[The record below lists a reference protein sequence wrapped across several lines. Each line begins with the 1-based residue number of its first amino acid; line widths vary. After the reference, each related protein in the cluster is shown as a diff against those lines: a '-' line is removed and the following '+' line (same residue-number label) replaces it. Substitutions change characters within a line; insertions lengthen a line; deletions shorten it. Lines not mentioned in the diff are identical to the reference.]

1 MSTRRAKKKIP
12 EKTIRAMAAKLASA
26 LHPQQIY
33 LFGSYAWGKP
43 KPESDVDFCL
53 VYEKLTPKQVMPLL
67 TKAGDALSE
76 FEDISCDVIIRNA
89 ERMEGLRPYH
99 APLES
104 KILRRGKLLFE
115 LAR

>member
-1 MSTRRAKKKIP
+1 MAERLATALRP
-12 EKTIRAMAAKLASA
+12 E
-26 LHPQQIY
+26 QIY

-53 VYEKLTPKQVMPLL
+53 VYRSLKPKEVMPLL
-67 TKAGDALSE
+67 AEAGKALSD
-76 FEDISCDVIIRNA
+76 FEDISCDVILRSA
-89 ERMEGLRPYH
+89 ERMEGLKPYH

>member
-1 MSTRRAKKKIP
+1 MHRKQAKKRIP
-12 EKTIRAMAAKLASA
+12 EKTIKAMAAKLAA
-26 LHPQQIY
+26 TMQPEQIY

-53 VYEKLTPKQVMPLL
+53 VYKKLKPKQVMPLL
-67 TKAGDALSE
+67 AEAGNALSE
-76 FEDISCDVIIRNA
+76 FEHISCDVIIRNT

-115 LAR
+115 LAH